1 LYEISVSTDTSCKF
15 STSALSLHEELT
27 KPTVDGVNI
36 AIWSGIEINVA
47 IACASLP
54 ALKPLI
60 SRLAPGIFSS
70 IGSRNKSNMN
80 NLSGNE
86 LGSYHM
92 NTFNNTNNNKS
103 KTGTQVDEIK
113 VEQSIYQ
120 QREVRVSVEGSE
132 RSLVDWKTDCFSEEQ
147 HRKKHEIV

>member
-1 LYEISVSTDTSCKF
+1 MRFPCRQTHPVRSKPWFYF
-15 STSALSLHEELT
+15 SHELT
-27 KPTVDGVNI
+27 KHTVDAVNI

-60 SRLAPGIFSS
+60 SRLVPGILSS

-92 NTFNNTNNNKS
+92 NTMSNTNKS
-103 KTGTQVDEIK
+103 RTGTQVEEIK

-132 RSLVDWKTDCFSEEQ
+132 RSLVNWKADCFSEEQ
-147 HRKKHEIV
+147 QRKKHEVV

>member
-1 LYEISVSTDTSCKF
+1 
-15 STSALSLHEELT
+15 
-27 KPTVDGVNI
+27 
-36 AIWSGIEINVA
+36 
-47 IACASLP
+47 
-54 ALKPLI
+54 
-60 SRLAPGIFSS
+60 
-70 IGSRNKSNMN
+70 MN

>member
-1 LYEISVSTDTSCKF
+1 
-15 STSALSLHEELT
+15 
-27 KPTVDGVNI
+27 VDAVNI

-60 SRLAPGIFSS
+60 SRLVPGILPS

-92 NTFNNTNNNKS
+92 NTVNNTNKS
-103 KTGTQVDEIK
+103 RTGTQVEEIK

-132 RSLVDWKTDCFSEEQ
+132 RSLVNWKVDCFF
-147 HRKKHEIV
+147 RGAAT